1 MRNAN
6 CRWLLSG
13 AFVVI
18 AVSGLSAQNP
28 QLQIPNAGR
37 FPIVVFTSV
46 KWNADPSYYSIA
58 IDSSGTA
65 TYQSAPN
72 GTEKTGVPYTI
83 EFQVSDRTRRI
94 IFNLAQ
100 RLNYF
105 AGDFPGT
112 TGQPQTN
119 DVRTLQYRYSGVDNQ
134 FTYTTSTDTN
144 VEEITS
150 VFEELSQT
158 FEYGRK
164 LRDFEAHDKKAVLPE
179 LEAMRA
185 KAERRALRDFPALV
199 AILHQLASDN
209 NLDKS
214 TRADADALAKMA
226 SQPSVQF

>member
-1 MRNAN
+1 MPKASR
-6 CRWLLSG
+6 RWLLCGVPVLLAS
-13 AFVVI
+13 
-18 AVSGLSAQNP
+18 SLCAQNP
-28 QLQIPNAGR
+28 QLQMPNAGR

-46 KWNADPSYYSIA
+46 KWNSDPSYYSIA

-100 RLNYF
+100 RLDYF
-105 AGDFPGT
+105 AGDFGGT
-112 TGQPQTN
+112 TGQPQTK

-134 FTYTTSTDTN
+134 FTYTTSTDAD

-158 FEYGRK
+158 FEYGRR
-164 LRDFEAHDKKAVLPE
+164 LRDFETHNKKAILPE
-179 LEAMRA
+179 LEAMRV

-199 AILHQLASDN
+199 TILHQLASDN
-209 NLDKS
+209 TLDQN
-214 TRADADALAKMA
+214 TRDDAESLVKMA